1 MMSRIC
7 KSVEERGNKLHYC
20 VIYLAPQ
27 DYHRFHSPAHACFAY
42 RRHIAGYLESVMPAY
57 LNYRKEVLKNN
68 ECVNLLGEWQNGFFA
83 LSFIGAMNVGSIA
96 VHFDDM
102 LKTNHYDPTPPYLS
116 DRNYTLVG
124 QDMKQTDNKYMKVP
138 VSVAKN
144 EQPID
149 LAPYLSEFDIKDIGT
164 DVAYRYKP

>member
-7 KSVEERGNKLHYC
+7 ESVLKRGNKLCYC

-27 DYHRFHSPAHACFAY
+27 DYHRFHSPAHACFSY

-68 ECVNLLGEWQNGFFA
+68 ERVNLLGEWANGFFA
-83 LSFIGAMNVGSIA
+83 VSFIGAMNVGSVA

-102 LKTNHYDPTPPYLS
+102 LVTNKSDP
-116 DRNYTLVG
+116 
-124 QDMKQTDNKYMKVP
+124 
-138 VSVAKN
+138 
-144 EQPID
+144 
-149 LAPYLSEFDIKDIGT
+149 
-164 DVAYRYKP
+164 